1 MLDRM
6 THDITRILQSIDDGD
21 TDATRHLLP
30 LVYDEL
36 RKLAARKLSHES
48 PGQTL
53 QPTAL
58 VHEVF
63 LRIVGDINSTKW
75 DSRGHFFAAAAE
87 SMRRI
92 LIENARRKK
101 AAKRGGSG
109 GRIELD
115 DEVAFIN
122 ADEVDELL
130 ELDQALIRLAEND
143 KQLAQLVEL
152 RYFAGLSIE
161 ETAKVLNIS
170 PSTAKR
176 NWAYARAW
184 LRREIDGE
192 NA

>member
-1 MLDRM
+1 M

-21 TDATRHLLP
+21 LDATRQLLP

-36 RKLAARKLSHES
+36 RRLAARKLSHES

-101 AAKRGGSG
+101 AAKRGGAG
-109 GRIELD
+109 GRVELGD
-115 DEVAFIN
+115 DVAFVNSDQI
-122 ADEVDELL
+122 DELL
-130 ELDQALIRLAEND
+130 ALDEALTRLAETD
-143 KQLAQLVEL
+143 KPLAQLVEL
-152 RYFAGLSIE
+152 RYFTGLSIE
-161 ETAKVLNIS
+161 DSAKAMGIS

-192 NA
+192 TG